1 MIVAAENKYLELSM
15 SYDALH
21 VQLLDEK
28 KIDSCVLRQIYFTF
42 QIIRGIR
49 LARHC
54 CIHMTNCYK
63 RLKS

>member
-1 MIVAAENKYLELSM
+1 M